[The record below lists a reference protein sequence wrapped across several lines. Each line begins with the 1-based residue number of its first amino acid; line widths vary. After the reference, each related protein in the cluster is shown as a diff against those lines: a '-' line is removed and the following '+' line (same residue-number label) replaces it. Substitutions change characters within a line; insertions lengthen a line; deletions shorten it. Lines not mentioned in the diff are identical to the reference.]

1 MTPKLMRVLRKL
13 YKYQNAEYDAER
25 RVSIYN
31 EQILSDKERDILQ
44 EHQWQSNAIT
54 YFADHDDVIE
64 KLRSLKNS
72 PELTQ
77 ERILTT
83 FIAGVGGSY
92 LRGRSVLSAWSKLNN
107 IAVHTYLEKPEYRC
121 CWVCADHNEPNYLHD
136 SHLQYC
142 LYVGNAYSS
151 TPTYA
156 YLNLAHLLTQ
166 PVVAATAEDKH
177 AFLSLIDLLR
187 NAPDDE
193 TPGQFEKRLTAAK
206 IIKGDVYTKR
216 GILDS
221 LARLGVI
228 PNQFI
233 TLSDRAWTNFGDI
246 VSCENQLKNTK
257 GRSDMEMPWAGWK
270 GRLKVDEA
278 QLQKVFGA
286 YV

>member
-1 MTPKLMRVLRKL
+1 MTPKLMRVLSKL
-13 YKYQNAEYDAER
+13 YKYQNGEYNAER

-44 EHQWQSNAIT
+44 EHQWQSNTIT
-54 YFADHDDVIE
+54 YFADHNDVIG
-64 KLRSLKNS
+64 KLLSLKNI

-92 LRGRSVLSAWSKLNN
+92 LRGRSVLSAWYKLSN
-107 IAVHTYLEKPEYRC
+107 IAAHHYLERPEYRC
-121 CWVCADHNEPNYLHD
+121 CWVCADYNEPKYLHD
-136 SHLQYC
+136 SHFQYC
-142 LYVGNAYSS
+142 LYAGNAYSS

-166 PVVAATAEDKH
+166 PAVVATAEDKQ

-206 IIKGDVYTKR
+206 IIKGDVHTKR

-233 TLSDRAWTNFGDI
+233 VLSDSAWANFGDI

-270 GRLKVDEA
+270 GHLKVDES
-278 QLQKVFGA
+278 QLHKLFGV
-286 YV
+286 YM

>member
-13 YKYQNAEYDAER
+13 YKYQNGEYDAAR
-25 RVSIYN
+25 RVSLYN
-31 EQILSDKERDILQ
+31 EQTLSDKERDILQ
-44 EHQWQSNAIT
+44 EHQWQSNTIT

-64 KLRSLKNS
+64 KLLSLKNS

-77 ERILTT
+77 ERILAT

-92 LRGRSVLSAWSKLNN
+92 LRGRSVLSAWDKLKN
-107 IAVHTYLEKPEYRC
+107 IAAHHYLERPEYRC
-121 CWVCADHNEPNYLHD
+121 CWVCADHDEPNYLHD

-142 LYVGNAYSS
+142 LYAGNAYSS

-156 YLNLAHLLTQ
+156 YLNLNHLLTQ
-166 PVVAATAEDKH
+166 PAVVATAEDKQ

-206 IIKGDVYTKR
+206 VIKGDVYTKR

-233 TLSDRAWTNFGDI
+233 VLSDSVWTNFGDI

-270 GRLKVDEA
+270 GHLKIDEA
-278 QLQKVFGA
+278 RLQKVFGA